1 MRVRILSAAAIV
13 SMIVFISACST
24 APKKGADQDHLKMEA
39 QETVAKFRASDP
51 GISRLMDNAAGYAV
65 FPTIGKG
72 GAGVGAATGRGVLYE
87 RGTPVGYCRMS
98 QATVGLQ
105 LGGQTY
111 SEMILFEDTNALKK
125 FQSSEWAMAAQAS
138 AVAAASGASANAK
151 YRDGVMVWVLGQ
163 EGLMGEASVGG
174 QKFRFEPM

>member
-1 MRVRILSAAAIV
+1 MIPRIVTSLILPIFLLA
-13 SMIVFISACST
+13 SACST
-24 APKKGADQDHLKMEA
+24 SPKSSSDQMDLKNEA
-39 QETVAKFRASDP
+39 QATVTKFRNADP
-51 GISRLMDNAAGYAV
+51 GIARLMDSAAGYAV

-72 GAGVGAATGRGVLYE
+72 GAGVGGATGRGVLYAH
-87 RGTPVGYCRMS
+87 GQPVGYCRMT

-111 SEMILFEDTNALKK
+111 SEMILFEDDYALKK

-138 AVAAASGASANAK
+138 AVAAASGAAANAK
-151 YRDGVMVWVLGQ
+151 YRDGVMVFVIGQ
-163 EGLMGEASVGG
+163 EGLMGEAAVGG